1 MKVGGDQSC
10 LEIPEECGMNGTR
23 RILLDVSN
31 FRLSGTVETNGERKT
46 MSLWIPRLRLH
57 SGEIS
62 AVIGGSGCGKSVLLG
77 LLMGYPSF
85 GIGGLM
91 EVSAFSMFGGSM
103 PGNAFR
109 SSGYAA
115 IWRRKMQ
122 RSGGLFYLP
131 QVFPMA
137 KTRGGYTLSSMVQV
151 VQAMSAPSSLSI
163 RDTKKLLDEVFA
175 RHRMRDA
182 LPKKLDSLS
191 GGERRRTELLARLV
205 ALRAAR
211 RPAILILDEPTT
223 GFDPANAR
231 LFIFDV
237 RKMVDE
243 LVAAGIPVAAIIST
257 HEMKCLDDV
266 TEDGHP
272 VIDRVCVVNRD
283 SSGPGNGDCTVVFDG
298 CTGNV
303 FPVFF
308 GSDGVSSSWSFAADG
323 DRLFSRIRELESKMW
338 VDRWM
343 QAMTGRRNRTDVS

>member
-1 MKVGGDQSC
+1 
-10 LEIPEECGMNGTR
+10 MNGTR

-46 MSLWIPRLRLH
+46 MSLWIPRLRLR

-85 GIGGLM
+85 GIGGSM
-91 EVSAFSMFGGSM
+91 EVSAFSMFGEPM
-103 PGNAFR
+103 PNDVFR
-109 SSGYAA
+109 SSGTAA
-115 IWRRKMQ
+115 DWRWKMH

-131 QVFPMA
+131 QMFPMA
-137 KTRGGYTLSSMVQV
+137 KTRGGYTLSAMVQV
-151 VQAMSAPSSLSI
+151 IQAMSAPSHLSL
-163 RDTKKLLDEVFA
+163 RGAKKLLDEAFA
-175 RHRMRDA
+175 RHGMRDA

-191 GGERRRTELLARLV
+191 GGERRRAELLARLV
-205 ALRAAR
+205 ALRAAK
-211 RPAILILDEPTT
+211 RPAILLLDEPTT

-243 LVAAGIPVAAIIST
+243 IIAAGIPVAAMIST
-257 HEMKCLDDV
+257 HEMKCLDDM
-266 TEDGHP
+266 TEGGRL

-298 CTGNV
+298 LTGNV
-303 FPVFF
+303 FPMFL
-308 GSDGVSSSWSFAADG
+308 GSDDASGSWSFATDG
-323 DRLFSRIRELESKMW
+323 DSLFGRIQELQSKIW

-343 QAMTGRRNRTDVS
+343 HAMAD